1 MSDDDWDTVRET
13 TPRCSYSSPPHA
25 PHPVVLVCLHLRGN
39 CLGQAGWCRPVVPW
53 GTLPTADASLT
64 RSLST
69 WCLSAGSGL
78 CEQRVREGAAL
89 WRKQVQHAY
98 PTFSSLFLL
107 VTPEKNLTRG
117 LARWRR
123 RPQER
128 RGRRRRHVRAPARG
142 QGERRVKVE
151 RQVGRSSPPPPPFL
165 SH

>member
-1 MSDDDWDTVRET
+1 MLRIRW
-13 TPRCSYSSPPHA
+13 CSSA
-25 PHPVVLVCLHLRGN
+25 CICAAIVWARLVGVDQ
-39 CLGQAGWCRPVVPW
+39 CLGAHCR
-53 GTLPTADASLT
+53 LPGFDASLT
-64 RSLST
+64 RSLAT

-98 PTFSSLFLL
+98 PTFSSPFLL

-123 RPQER
+123 RPQEG